1 MLARAKTMLALLPLL
16 LLGAACAEPV
26 NLHGGNWDELVVSSG
41 RNAFVKFYAP
51 WYACWPWPECLLMLN
66 LPAAIHVGAKP
77 PRLARSRRSWGFLP
91 IRTRRWRPPDPE
103 AFGGG

>member
-1 MLARAKTMLALLPLL
+1 MYLALHLLFGDTTLLQVHVNDDWTWPRSERGGCSRFESLFISRVATMAKTMLALLPLL

-51 WYACWPWPECLLMLN
+51 WYGRWP
-66 LPAAIHVGAKP
+66 
-77 PRLARSRRSWGFLP
+77 
-91 IRTRRWRPPDPE
+91 
-103 AFGGG
+103 